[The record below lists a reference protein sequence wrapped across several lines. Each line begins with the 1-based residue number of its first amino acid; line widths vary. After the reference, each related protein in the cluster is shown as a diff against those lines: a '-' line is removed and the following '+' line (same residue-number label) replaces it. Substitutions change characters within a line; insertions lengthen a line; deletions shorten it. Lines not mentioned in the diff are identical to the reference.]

1 MKNFPETLK
10 FLLAYFLY
18 NDGIQTVIAIAS
30 TFAVAPLIRGGVGL
44 SQQTLIVAILMIQ
57 FMAFAGA
64 LLWGRLAG
72 WVGAKRSIIISLV
85 IWAGVT
91 IYAYFGLKGSDTS
104 RMVGFFILGACIAI
118 VLGGSQAIS
127 RSLYAQIIP
136 AGKQAEYYS
145 FYEVS
150 DKGTSWFGPLL
161 FGLVNQLT
169 GSLRP
174 AILSLIFFFIVGLIL
189 LPFVNVRK
197 AVADVRA
204 FEAKNA

>member
-1 MKNFPETLK
+1 
-10 FLLAYFLY
+10 
-18 NDGIQTVIAIAS
+18 
-30 TFAVAPLIRGGVGL
+30 
-44 SQQTLIVAILMIQ
+44 MIQ

-91 IYAYFGLKGSDTS
+91 IYAYFGLKGPS
-104 RMVGFFILGACIAI
+104 RVLEFFVLGACIAI

-145 FYEVS
+145 FYEIS

-174 AILSLIFFFIVGLIL
+174 AILSLIAFFIIGLII
-189 LPFVNVRK
+189 LPFVNVKK
-197 AVADVRA
+197 AMDDVKA
-204 FEAKNA
+204 YEAKNA

>member
-1 MKNFPETLK
+1 
-10 FLLAYFLY
+10 
-18 NDGIQTVIAIAS
+18 
-30 TFAVAPLIRGGVGL
+30 VGL
-44 SQQTLIVAILMIQ
+44 DQSTLIIVILMIQ
-57 FMAFAGA
+57 FMAFFGA
-64 LLWGRLAG
+64 LLWGKLANWFG
-72 WVGAKRSIIISLV
+72 SKRSIVISLV

-91 IYAYFGLKGSDTS
+91 IYAYFGLKGPN
-104 RMVGFFILGACIAI
+104 RVLEFFILGACIAV

-136 AGKQAEYYS
+136 VGKQAEYYS

-174 AILSLIFFFIVGLIL
+174 AILSLIFFFVVGLCI
-189 LPFVNVRK
+189 LPFVNVKK
-197 AVADVRA
+197 AMEDVRA
-204 FEAKNA
+204 FEAKNV

>member
-1 MKNFPETLK
+1 MK
-10 FLLAYFLY
+10 
-18 NDGIQTVIAIAS
+18 S
-30 TFAVAPLIRGGVGL
+30 
-44 SQQTLIVAILMIQ
+44 
-57 FMAFAGA
+57 
-64 LLWGRLAG
+64 
-72 WVGAKRSIIISLV
+72 
-85 IWAGVT
+85 
-91 IYAYFGLKGSDTS
+91 SDTS
-104 RMVGFFILGACIAI
+104 RTLEFFILGACIAV

-189 LPFVNVRK
+189 LPFVNVKK
-197 AVADVRA
+197 AMADVHD

>member
-1 MKNFPETLK
+1 
-10 FLLAYFLY
+10 
-18 NDGIQTVIAIAS
+18 
-30 TFAVAPLIRGGVGL
+30 
-44 SQQTLIVAILMIQ
+44 MIQ
-57 FMAFAGA
+57 FMAFFGA
-64 LLWGRLAG
+64 LLWGKLAG
-72 WVGAKRSIIISLV
+72 WVGAKRSIIVSLV

-91 IYAYFGLKGSDTS
+91 IYAYFGLKGPS
-104 RMVGFFILGACIAI
+104 RVLEFFLLGACIAI

-174 AILSLIFFFIVGLIL
+174 AILSLIFFFVVGLII
-189 LPFVNVRK
+189 LPFVNIQKGIEAVRK
-197 AVADVRA
+197 FDKA
-204 FEAKNA
+204 